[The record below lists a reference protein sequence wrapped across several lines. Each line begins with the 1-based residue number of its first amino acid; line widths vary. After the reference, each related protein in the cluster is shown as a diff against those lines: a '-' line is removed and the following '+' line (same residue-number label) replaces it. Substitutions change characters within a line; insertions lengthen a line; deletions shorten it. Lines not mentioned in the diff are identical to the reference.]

1 VIRGLGWEEG
11 ERRMRRDRVWDTVK
25 EVSGM
30 KGVRVCRCDVKRG
43 AEEETD
49 RKEEWE
55 MISAINTHFLTL
67 ILNFPSLWEW

>member
-1 VIRGLGWEEG
+1 
-11 ERRMRRDRVWDTVK
+11 MRRDRVWDTVK

-49 RKEEWE
+49 RKEE
-55 MISAINTHFLTL
+55 
-67 ILNFPSLWEW
+67 